1 MTLATTFLV
10 LATLGLVFSVL
21 TFARVR
27 LSPQLLIPTFVVGW
41 LRGELA
47 LQTIAFE
54 ALVSVAFAWGGA
66 FEAPAGRLGLA
77 LTLVSW
83 ALLVAVHRR
92 ALATGREIADALEP
106 IGRAPAP
113 AISAFHRFFRAFA
126 FSHPDVQTLRDIPYG
141 PALPGDKGRR
151 NLLDVV
157 MPKAAREGDR
167 RPVLLQVH
175 GGGWMIG
182 DKREQGRPLMTHL
195 ASQGWVCVAINYRLS
210 PQATMPAHI
219 VDVKRSI
226 AWIRRH
232 IEEFGGD
239 PDFVC
244 ITGGSAGGHLC
255 ALAALTANDPIFQPG
270 FEEVDTRIDAA
281 IPFYGVYD
289 FLDRANAWPLVKIAE
304 FVGPRVFKS
313 RPEEQPELWD
323 AVSPITHV
331 GAEAPPFLV
340 IHGTHDTLVF
350 AEEARIFVEAMRE
363 KSMAPVLHAELQGA
377 QHAFDVFHSV
387 RTAHVVRGVARF
399 LEHVHAGYRADR
411 SAKDDASSVPA

>member
-1 MTLATTFLV
+1 MTLATTYLV
-10 LATLGLVFSVL
+10 LAVLGLAFSVL

-27 LSPQLLIPTFVVGW
+27 VSQQLLIPTFVIGW

-54 ALVSVAFAWGGA
+54 AVVTLVLGQAGA
-66 FEAPAGRLGLA
+66 FDATAGRLGLV
-77 LTLVSW
+77 LTVISW
-83 ALLVAVHRR
+83 GLLVAVHRR
-92 ALATGREIADALEP
+92 AHAAGREIADALEP
-106 IGRAPAP
+106 IGRAAAAGLPF
-113 AISAFHRFFRAFA
+113 FHRFLGAFS

-157 MPKAAREGDR
+157 LPKAAREGDR

-195 ASQGWVCVAINYRLS
+195 ASLGWVCVAINYRLS

-244 ITGGSAGGHLC
+244 ITGGSAGGHLS
-255 ALAALTANDPIFQPG
+255 ALAALTANDPAFQPG
-270 FEEVDTRIDAA
+270 FEAVDTRLDACV
-281 IPFYGVYD
+281 PFYGVYD
-289 FLDRANAWPLVKIAE
+289 FIDRANSRPLVKLAD
-304 FVGPRVFKS
+304 FVGPRVFKC

-323 AVSPITHV
+323 AVSPITRV
-331 GAEAPPFLV
+331 GRHAPPFFV
-340 IHGTHDTLVF
+340 IQGTHDTLVF
-350 AEEARIFVEAMRE
+350 AEEAQAFVAAMRDRSAE
-363 KSMAPVLHAELQGA
+363 PVLHAELLGA
-377 QHAFDVFHSV
+377 QHAFDVFHSP
-387 RTAHVVRGVARF
+387 RTTHVVLGVARF
-399 LEHVHAGYRADR
+399 LEHVHAEFRAER
-411 SAKDDASSVPA
+411 ASKEAAAPA